1 MQMQC
6 SCMWHMGTYFKKYQ
20 CITKL
25 FEWISHYIA
34 CVNQASTFIHP
45 NTARKVSKVEAQNI
59 FFYKLFIHMEPT

>member
-1 MQMQC
+1 
-6 SCMWHMGTYFKKYQ
+6 MWHMGTYFKKYQ
-20 CITKL
+20 CIAKL

-59 FFYKLFIHMEPT
+59 FFLQIVHPYGTHLTCPQAN